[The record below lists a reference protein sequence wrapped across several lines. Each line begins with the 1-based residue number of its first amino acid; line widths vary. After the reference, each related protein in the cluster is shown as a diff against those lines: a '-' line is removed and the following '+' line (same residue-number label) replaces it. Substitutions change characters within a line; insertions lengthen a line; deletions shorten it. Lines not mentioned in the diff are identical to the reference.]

1 MFKMAI
7 NTYLSIITL
16 NVNGLNILIERN
28 SGRLKKKK
36 VYNMLPTRETHSR
49 AKDIHRFKVRKWK
62 NIFHANE
69 NKKAGVAIFILDKTD
84 FKTKSIKKDTI

>member
-1 MFKMAI
+1 
-7 NTYLSIITL
+7 
-16 NVNGLNILIERN
+16 
-28 SGRLKKKK
+28 
-36 VYNMLPTRETHSR
+36 MLPTRETHSR

-69 NKKAGVAIFILDKTD
+69 NKKAGVAILILDKTD